1 MSDRRRVLVLGATG
15 MLGHVVA
22 QRFAER
28 FEVLAG
34 VRDVDRARRFGIAG
48 EPHAVDAMEPT
59 AAAELV
65 ARLRP
70 DVVVNAIGLVKQLEE
85 ANRPIPAI
93 TVNALLPHVLADACA
108 SHGSR
113 LIHVSTDC
121 VFSGTL
127 EAPASYTERDVP
139 DARDLYGRSKLLGE
153 VAEAPGLT
161 LRTSIIGRELDR
173 ASGLMEWYASQ
184 GDEPVNGF
192 TNALFTGLTT
202 RALARVMESVILDHP
217 DLTGLYHVASAPI
230 SKYDLLLRLRDALGL
245 RGEIRPLDEPRI
257 NRALDGTRFAE
268 ATGIAVPSWDDM
280 VAEYDKE
287 THEAHA

>member
-15 MLGHVVA
+15 MLGHVLA
-22 QRFAER
+22 HRFAER

-34 VRDVDRARRFGIAG
+34 VRDVDRARRFGIPG
-48 EPHAVDAMEPT
+48 EPHAVDAMEP
-59 AAAELV
+59 AAVAELV

-93 TVNALLPHVLADACA
+93 TVNALLPHVLAEACA

-127 EAPASYTERDVP
+127 EAPARYTERDVP

-184 GDEPVNGF
+184 GDEPVDGF

-217 DLTGLYHVASAPI
+217 HLTGLYHVASAPI

-268 ATGIAVPSWDDM
+268 ATGIAVPSWDEM